1 MIVSQENLT
10 KKLMVSQE
18 ILIKTLIQQKQ
29 PRISWRADNMR
40 KAAVVTLILIGLM
53 TIGMVCVQPIRA
65 EYQGNIALNADG
77 NVTPSTAPIQQ
88 TGDTYTLTGDVVGS
102 ISVLRSNTTFDG
114 NGHSLTGGR
123 GVGGLS
129 VGYDFYSST
138 SSVGASNVTVK
149 NLIVKGS
156 VYGIALIETKNALVF
171 NNTVSGTSNV
181 PFQPTAGIRVEGGG
195 SNIIK
200 GNNLV
205 KNQVGMSFLGTKNNL
220 IVENN
225 IENCSTSETG
235 GYGIMFWTGAS
246 NNTIYHNNFINN
258 RVQAYNSVNS
268 LPINTWDNGYP
279 SGGNYWSDYKTK
291 YPSAAEIGDSKIGNR
306 AYAIDSKNRDRY
318 PLMEPFTATLP
329 QITLLSPVNQVYNE
343 SSVDLV
349 FTTDEAANWTG
360 YSLDGEQ
367 NVTVTGNTT
376 IADLPNGSHTLAV
389 YANDTLGNMG
399 TSETVFFTVKEPE
412 QEPFPTATVAAV
424 SGMSALIVFG
434 AVLAIY
440 FKKRKL

>member
-1 MIVSQENLT
+1 
-10 KKLMVSQE
+10 
-18 ILIKTLIQQKQ
+18 
-29 PRISWRADNMR
+29 MR
-40 KAAVVTLILIGLM
+40 KAAVVTLTLIGLM
-53 TIGMVCVQPIRA
+53 TLGMVCVQPIKA
-65 EYQGNIALNADG
+65 EYQGNIAVDADG

-88 TGDTYTLTGDVVGS
+88 SGDTYTLTGDVVGS
-102 ISVLRSNTTFDG
+102 ISVLRSNMTFDG

-129 VGYDFYSST
+129 VGYDFYSSIT
-138 SSVGASNVTVK
+138 SVGASNVTVK

-156 VYGIALIETKNALVF
+156 VYGIALIETKNALIS
-171 NNTVSGTSNV
+171 NNTVSETSNV

-200 GNNLV
+200 RNNFV
-205 KNQVGMSFLGTKNNL
+205 KNQVGMSFLETKNNL

-235 GYGIMFWTGAS
+235 GYGIMFWIDAS

-258 RVQAYNSVNS
+258 KVQAYNSVNS

-279 SGGNYWSDYKTK
+279 SGGNYWSDYHTK
-291 YPSAAEIGDSKIGNR
+291 YPNAAEIGDSKIGNT
-306 AYAIDSKNRDRY
+306 AYVIDSKNQDRY
-318 PLMEPFTATLP
+318 PLMEPFTATPP

-399 TSETVFFTVKEPE
+399 ASETVSFTVEVP
-412 QEPFPTATVAAV
+412 EPFPTTIITAFSGISAV
-424 SGMSALIVFG
+424 VVVG

-440 FKKRKL
+440 FKKRKNGSVRK